1 MKTIIQGAIALSVAV
16 GLFACGTG
24 GGEGEATTGSAVTL
38 TASRQ
43 GQTGGFVDFDGDG
56 DEDKLVGAP
65 YAKQGSK
72 TGALLV
78 YARTANQYG
87 TLPAKVLQGGDNFGF
102 AFARVGDVDK
112 DGFDDF
118 AVSALNGTGE
128 GAQAPS
134 LSGTVSVY
142 RGGTGGVLL
151 RTLAG
156 ETPLA
161 KYGYAVAGGDL
172 DNDGYSD
179 VVVGAPFNTNEASL
193 LNQGAVYVYYGP
205 ELTRSSVLYASSAN
219 KGIGL
224 SVETGDI
231 TGDGVADLF
240 ISAQTSY
247 PVVSAKVLGFYGGAG
262 FAPSIG
268 SPNLLVSNNISGF
281 GAALKVVGDLNGDGY
296 GDLAIG
302 APKAA
307 VGGASETGL
316 LFLLKGSDG
325 NRTIDLAADGTS
337 LLATIAGAT
346 SYSRFGY
353 AIERV
358 GNQAPGTKPNFAV
371 SAPLENCP
379 GKPMGGKV
387 YYFTGE
393 GITPASTI
401 ASATSFD
408 AVIRDQGYGAFLAA
422 TGEGYLM
429 IGGPLADGASGGV
442 AMVNPASGGAVS
454 GGSSGGATG
463 VSGDCH

>member
-1 MKTIIQGAIALSVAV
+1 MKTIIHGALALSVAV

-24 GGEGEATTGSAVTL
+24 GGDGETTTGSAL
-38 TASRQ
+38 SLSASRQ

-65 YAKQGSK
+65 YAKFGSK

-78 YARTANQYG
+78 YARGVNEYG
-87 TLPAKVLQGGDNFGF
+87 AQPAQVLQGGDNFGF

-112 DGFDDF
+112 DGFEDY
-118 AVSALNGTGE
+118 AISALNGTGE
-128 GAQAPS
+128 GAQDPS

-142 RGGTGGVLL
+142 RGGTGGKLL
-151 RTLAG
+151 RKLAG

-161 KYGYAVAGGDL
+161 KFGYAIAGGDL

-179 VVVGAPFNTNEASL
+179 VIVGAPFNTKEAAL
-193 LNQGAVYVYYGP
+193 MNQGAVYVAYGP
-205 ELTRSSVLYASSAN
+205 DLTRTSVLYATSAN
-219 KGIGL
+219 KGLGL
-224 SVETGDI
+224 SVEAGDI
-231 TGDGVADLF
+231 TGDGVADLL
-240 ISAQTSY
+240 ISAQTAY
-247 PVVSAKVLGFYGGAG
+247 PVVSAKVLGYYGGAG

-268 SPNLLVSNNISGF
+268 SPDLLVSNTISGF
-281 GAALKVVGDLNGDGY
+281 GSAMKVVGDLNGDGY

-307 VGGASETGL
+307 VAGASETGL

-325 NRTIDLAADGTS
+325 PRTIYLAADATS

-358 GNQAPGTKPNFAV
+358 GDTLPGTKPNFAV

-393 GITPASTI
+393 GITPTSTI
-401 ASATSFD
+401 ANATSFD
-408 AVIRDQGYGAFLAA
+408 AVTRDQGYGAFLAA

-429 IGGPLADGASGGV
+429 IGGPLAEGASGGV
-442 AMVNPASGGAVS
+442 AMVNPASGSAVS

-463 VSGDCH
+463 VTGDCH